1 MKKSANTLTND
12 VAIVVHYSSSYMPT
26 QKIRAEMLK
35 MPEVMSKLNCTE
47 KSIFIAT
54 TEKTIGQYSEKEFI
68 ALAAKAFYW
77 IAIDIG
83 VRDTSSADW
92 NAKLVRIC
100 NLLRQYYPKMTLSD
114 INIAFELMVT
124 GGLNDYLPRNKQGQP
139 DKEHYQMFNADYV
152 FRVLNAYKV
161 KRNEV
166 LVKAKNAVPKPE
178 IECNLETKE
187 FYIRQSKLDAIWTFA
202 FYKYHNR
209 MPKITLIAE
218 KILYEVLSNVGLV
231 APIEVAQKEQEFILK
246 KTLNSF
252 LAKQM
257 TGDYKILKEKGL
269 SAEEIQFEAFV
280 LCRRKAI
287 REAFNDII
295 RDDINIQEFIK

>member
-12 VAIVVHYSSSYMPT
+12 VAIVVHYGSNYIPG

-35 MPEVMSKLNCTE
+35 MPEVMSKLDCTE

-54 TEKTIGQYSEKEFI
+54 AEKTIGQYSQKEFI
-68 ALAAKAFYW
+68 ALATKDFHW
-77 IAIDIG
+77 IATDIG
-83 VRDTSSADW
+83 VKDTSSPDW

-100 NLLRQYYPKMTLSD
+100 NLLWRYYSKMTLSD
-114 INIAFELMVT
+114 ISIAFELMVT
-124 GGLNDYLPRNKQGQP
+124 GVLNDYLPRNKQGQP

-166 LVKAKNAVPKPE
+166 LVKAKNAVPKPK
-178 IECNLETKE
+178 IECDLETKE
-187 FYIRQSKLDAIWTFA
+187 FYIKQSKLDTIWTFA

-209 MPKITLIAE
+209 MPKITPIAE
-218 KILYEVLSNVGLV
+218 KILYDVLFNVGLV
-231 APIEVAQKEQEFILK
+231 APIEVTQKEQEFIFK
-246 KTLNSF
+246 KTLNGF

-257 TGDYKILKEKGL
+257 IGDYKILKEKGL

-280 LCRRKAI
+280 LCQRKVI
-287 REAFNDII
+287 IEAFNDII